1 MGPEA
6 LLVRRILKELNSWPQ
21 TRAVKMHGSPYGRR
35 GDPDIWGCRY
45 GQMFLLELKAKGKK
59 PTLTQLK
66 QLGHWA
72 RVGATAGC
80 FDDYEKAIACVGSI
94 QPARNKPDD

>member
-21 TRAVKMHGSPYGRR
+21 CRAVKMHGSPYGRR

-45 GQMFLLELKAKGKK
+45 GKMFLLELKAKGKK
-59 PTLTQLK
+59 ATRTQLA
-66 QLGHWA
+66 QLGAWA
-72 RVGATAGC
+72 SVGAQTGC
-80 FDDYEKAIACVGSI
+80 FDEFDKAIACVQAITPIGKNRE
-94 QPARNKPDD
+94 P